1 MQPEEEETLL
11 LQDMDQVELEQLG
24 DGRRAD
30 VPSSPVWPPDS
41 QPSCP
46 APTPPAS
53 LGDSVRQRSSTSCAA
68 AKPVL
73 SLGPLLAQDMT
84 DAPLGQRRQG

>member
-30 VPSSPVWPPDS
+30 VPLVACLAPG
-41 QPSCP
+41 QPAELP
-46 APTPPAS
+46 GTDAPAS

-73 SLGPLLAQDMT
+73 SLGPPSHRT
-84 DAPLGQRRQG
+84 